1 MTRKR
6 PISVTVT
13 SFLILVN
20 VLIWLILG
28 ILIITDT
35 HIAIPDQ
42 PLIKG
47 TMAVLSLIAAGVLL
61 ALFFLI
67 RHGNRTAYFLTLA
80 VFIIT
85 ALLVFFDDVGVSDL
99 VVLSLNLTPIV
110 LLIKDRAWYRKAR
123 PRIERAV

>member
-35 HIAIPDQ
+35 HIALPDQ

-47 TMAVLSLIAAGVLL
+47 IMAVLSLIAAGVLL